1 MTLRD
6 FIDKLLGRQ
15 PASANVA
22 RERLQL
28 VLAHDRSDLNPELL
42 EQMRR
47 EILEVVSRYVEIDL
61 DEGDVSLE
69 TEDRVTA
76 LVANLPIKRARP
88 LVEPGTAAAAEAAAG
103 ATAGDGAV
111 ATA

>member
-6 FIDKLLGRQ
+6 RINRLLRRQ
-15 PASANVA
+15 QASAETA
-22 RERLQL
+22 KERLQL

-47 EILEVVSRYVEIDL
+47 EILEVVNRYVEVDL
-61 DEGDVSLE
+61 EEGDVTLE

-76 LVANLPIKRARP
+76 LVANLPIRRARP
-88 LVEPGTAAAAEAAAG
+88 EPLAQGREG
-103 ATAGDGAV
+103 
-111 ATA
+111 